1 MEFIRFVLNLK
12 GKKKMSKLEEFI
24 EELEKLL
31 TVDIAHPYNRF
42 LFMID
47 QKKYVEL
54 KNRYIKEEDN
64 EDKV

>member
-1 MEFIRFVLNLK
+1 MD
-12 GKKKMSKLEEFI
+12 KLEEFI

-54 KNRYIKEEDN
+54 KNRYIKEENN